1 MPRTRLALRALGLL
15 LAANSVSSG
24 YQAWEGLARGGQPA
38 ALLLAHAGIAA
49 LGVVGLAGLWQ
60 VRLWGPRAVAAWAMA
75 NAILIV
81 SLPALIDLPR
91 ASWPGLG
98 LSALAVLVV
107 GMLLARWA
115 TRATLRLRGDER
127 AAAR

>member
-15 LAANSVSSG
+15 LAANSASSG
-24 YQAWEGLARGGQPA
+24 YQVYEGLANGGQPPM
-38 ALLLAHAGIAA
+38 LLLAHAGIAA
-49 LGVVGLAGLWQ
+49 LGVAGLVGLWRAAI
-60 VRLWGPRAVAAWAMA
+60 WGPRAVAAWATA
-75 NAILIV
+75 NALLIV

-98 LSALAVLVV
+98 VSALAVLVV

-115 TRATLRLRGDER
+115 TRATLRLRGGVK
-127 AAAR
+127 APG

>member
-24 YQAWEGLARGGQPA
+24 YQVGEAIVRGGQPA
-38 ALLLAHAGIAA
+38 LLVLAHAGIAA
-49 LGVVGLAGLWQ
+49 LGVAGLAGLWQ
-60 VRLWGPRAVAAWAMA
+60 GRLWGPRAVAAWATA

-81 SLPALIDLPR
+81 SLPALLDLPR

-98 LSALAVLVV
+98 ISALAVLVV

-115 TRATLRLRGDER
+115 TRATLRLRGD
-127 AAAR
+127 APVAAR